1 MWGVMDILFDGT
13 STMLQVSVLV
23 MILVLLAMT
32 IDLGVGLYKAKLRGE
47 LHTSTALRRSLT
59 KFISYEGGL
68 MIATMADII
77 VHFSKFY
84 SLIHLDILVGVPLFA
99 LVVGL
104 FLLVVEFMSVREK
117 ADEKTKKQQLEAV
130 EILSKVLNKDDLKD
144 ILEKIIERN
153 QVNTEDNG

>member
-1 MWGVMDILFDGT
+1 MDILFDGT

-32 IDLGVGLYKAKLRGE
+32 IDLGAGLYKAKLRGE